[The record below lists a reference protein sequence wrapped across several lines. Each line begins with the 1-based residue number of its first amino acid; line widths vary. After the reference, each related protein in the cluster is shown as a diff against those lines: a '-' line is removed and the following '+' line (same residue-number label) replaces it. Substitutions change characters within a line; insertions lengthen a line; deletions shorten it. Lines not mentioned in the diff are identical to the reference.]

1 MSDTFKLL
9 SESLAKLAVD
19 LKEERDAARAK
30 LIEIIGC
37 AEELGKTGKMAP
49 MYFNAADIEEMR
61 VAAGIDTANKKNRG
75 GCHEESK

>member
-9 SESLAKLAVD
+9 SESLSKLAVD
-19 LKEERDAARAK
+19 LKTERDAARAK

-37 AEELGKTGKMAP
+37 AEELGRTERMAP

-61 VAAGIDTANKKNRG
+61 VAAGIDTANTRPGERQG
-75 GCHEESK
+75 GG